1 MRVTSAYAVVFAA
14 AYLRCV
20 HGLGDNLQSAA
31 ISRSQQCRGADCH
44 RDVIIDAYA
53 GADVAAIDKKA
64 TPIWNTPAQT
74 LQRSLRAQYP
84 RMLTSQLFMKPKYAI
99 KLHRFTQLNNAKNRR
114 KPGSDNNVHHT
125 GKGSPAHEKTHT
137 KVKGHDSSFIWQSAE
152 TATPPA
158 ETTTV
163 SGGPGAQMLR
173 QFLFN
178 FENNQYFGEIEV
190 GTPPSKFVVVFDT
203 GSSQLWIPSKQ
214 CSSNGCA
221 RHRQFDSTQSST
233 YREPAPGSV
242 ASNAYIQYG
251 TGECGMLVSDAP
263 DDRAVLALGA
273 DTVRIGPLEVKN
285 QSLGLATYES
295 DHPFGDLPFDGLVG
309 LGFPDAAFSA
319 DTDALPLMDNIVK
332 QKLLNRNIMAFY
344 MTKDRTQPGTL
355 SFGSID
361 PMYVLPGHSPWWFPV
376 VSTDFWEI
384 EMDSILIDG
393 KPMELQRKYNAAI
406 DTGSS
411 LISGPSEVVGPLLEK
426 LSLSGDCSNAAS
438 LPTISFVFVDMLGRR
453 IKFDMSPEDYL
464 VRMDEDD
471 ADFGMHLATATSSGS
486 SQPGEAA
493 GDHGQRSDG
502 NHDAGG
508 GAARDTTASSEKG
521 DATKSGRK
529 ADDGNDRDATSGG
542 QQRTAAKAEWT
553 PDMGTRCAVGIMAM
567 DVPKPKGP
575 LFVMGVSF
583 INRYM
588 AIFDRDAMAVGL
600 VPSAHKQDDSDKQ
613 QLLEQDF
620 EISSGERT
628 SPVYNAAQR
637 WASTR
642 TPIQRGR

>member
-1 MRVTSAYAVVFAA
+1 MKVTSAYAVVIAA
-14 AYLRCV
+14 AYVRCV
-20 HGLGDNLQSAA
+20 YGLGDNLQSAA
-31 ISRSQQCRGADCH
+31 ISRSQQCHGANGCQ
-44 RDVIIDAYA
+44 DVIIDAYA
-53 GADVAAIDKKA
+53 DADVAATCNKA
-64 TPIWNTPAQT
+64 TPTWNTPAQA

-114 KPGSDNNVHHT
+114 EPGPDKNTRSTNKASS
-125 GKGSPAHEKTHT
+125 GHERKDRI
-137 KVKGHDSSFIWQSAE
+137 VKARDSSFTWQSAE
-152 TATPPA
+152 TASPSA
-158 ETTTV
+158 EPTTDA
-163 SGGPGAQMLR
+163 GAPGAQMLR

-233 YREPAPGSV
+233 YKEAAPGSA

-251 TGECGMLVSDAP
+251 TGEC
-263 DDRAVLALGA
+263 VLALGS

-319 DTDALPLMDNIVK
+319 DTDSLPLMDNIVK

-411 LISGPSEVVGPLLEK
+411 LISGPSEVVGPLLQK
-426 LSLSGDCSNAAS
+426 LSLSGDCSNANS

-453 IKFDMSPEDYL
+453 IKFDMSPDDYL

-471 ADFGMHLATATSSGS
+471 ADFGMHLATTTTTGSRS
-486 SQPGEAA
+486 SQPGEAVS
-493 GDHGQRSDG
+493 DHDKRHDDG
-502 NHDAGG
+502 NHGVDG
-508 GAARDTTASSEKG
+508 GAAGETSANSEGG
-521 DATKSGRK
+521 DAEKSGRN
-529 ADDGNDRDATSGG
+529 ADDVKGRSSTTGEKPRVAT
-542 QQRTAAKAEWT
+542 KAEGT
-553 PDMGTRCAVGIMAM
+553 PDAAMRCVVGIMAM

-613 QLLEQDF
+613 LLLQQDF
-620 EISSGERT
+620 EISPGECN
-628 SPVYNAAQR
+628 SPVYNTVQISAP
-637 WASTR
+637 ASTPCR
-642 TPIQRGR
+642 HGKLLQLPA